1 MINGDDDG
9 NLLSGGEWCGHALYR
24 ASADGDINKFSCP
37 FYFADGVLNPM
48 TKDMVAQAITLREV
62 GQNCIGIFEGVGVNW
77 LVALKVSDKLE
88 ELFEDHAGFFHY
100 PDDIAWLFGNKVV
113 HNLPHR
119 CNRAQVGQ
127 GTLPKIG
134 DHIKAGL
141 KISHAKP
148 DIGIDPLR
156 LFLAGRGG
164 YGNEEPVSF
173 QISSNF

>member
-1 MINGDDDG
+1 
-9 NLLSGGEWCGHALYR
+9 
-24 ASADGDINKFSCP
+24 
-37 FYFADGVLNPM
+37 
-48 TKDMVAQAITLREV
+48 
-62 GQNCIGIFEGVGVNW
+62 
-77 LVALKVSDKLE
+77 
-88 ELFEDHAGFFHY
+88 
-100 PDDIAWLFGNKVV
+100 
-113 HNLPHR
+113 
-119 CNRAQVGQ
+119 
-127 GTLPKIG
+127 LPKIG